1 MCQRNK
7 CKKCKIKK
15 KWLRKYL
22 ESLGVDLDKWK
33 DLPATF
39 REMKEDS
46 IDTKSK
52 TDWSFPINVA
62 VETVFLD
69 LIDKFNDLLIGA
81 KIHVCDGYWQDTTYS
96 LLFENGSKVSHN
108 F

>member
-1 MCQRNK
+1 MQ
-7 CKKCKIKK
+7 
-15 KWLRKYL
+15 
-22 ESLGVDLDKWK
+22 SLGVDLEKWK

-52 TDWSFPINVA
+52 KEWTFLINVA

-69 LIDKFNDLLIGA
+69 LIDKFNGLLIKA

-96 LLFENGSKVSHN
+96 LLFENGSKVSY
-108 F
+108 FSFLDFR